1 MMKKSYLKILLLF
14 SLIIISCSDNDDQ
27 NLNNNLLQE
36 TPEAHVQ
43 FNSSNFGIYKG
54 VFVGSSGIVIVN
66 VNNDNSI
73 SVSLTIDGV
82 NYPFTSNEI
91 IQENQQTEI
100 NFINGNNS
108 FTFSVLSNGIDP
120 QISDLSIEGHPNA
133 TIILVKETSN
143 SLAELFEGTYAGTD
157 GSDDGGTFNAIVIGT
172 DMYVLANSTAYDVFY
187 TATGA
192 INGNSISGAT
202 TTGTN
207 FTGIIDGNDDMS
219 GTWTNTQSSDNGTWS
234 LIRTY

>member
-1 MMKKSYLKILLLF
+1 MRAPNLIPGGPLLAGEL
-14 SLIIISCSDNDDQ
+14 
-27 NLNNNLLQE
+27 
-36 TPEAHVQ
+36 EA
-43 FNSSNFGIYKG
+43 S
-54 VFVGSSGIVIVN
+54 
-66 VNNDNSI
+66 
-73 SVSLTIDGV
+73 
-82 NYPFTSNEI
+82 
-91 IQENQQTEI
+91 
-100 NFINGNNS
+100 
-108 FTFSVLSNGIDP
+108 
-120 QISDLSIEGHPNA
+120 
-133 TIILVKETSN
+133 
-143 SLAELFEGTYAGTD
+143 
-157 GSDDGGTFNAIVIGT
+157 T